1 MSNPNIPPQPQQ
13 PVAPPQY
20 AQGAP
25 YNTPGIPPTGTV
37 PLDQPYYG
45 CSFTGAFLRF
55 WKKYAVFKGRASRS
69 EFWWFM
75 LANLIIT
82 IILGSIANS
91 IDQLSFLPGLWGL
104 ATVVPVIALGV
115 RRLHDTNRSGWWLFG
130 YYVLVFATFIAGIA
144 AVVSAI
150 GSLFSYNRNC
160 SIAMYGSGAMLD
172 GIMPRGMSGCVSSDT
187 VAKISFALMICV
199 LILIVLE
206 IMYIVFMATGPKPE
220 GARFDENP
228 RFPQTPAPTYMTP
241 ANAAPTYGAPTYGQ
255 QSYGQ
260 QAYGQ
265 PQNQTPAYG
274 APTYGTTDYGT
285 TDYSTPA
292 APTTPAAGQQFQPY
306 QAPAPAAPTAP
317 AAQPAPEAPT
327 YQMPTMPA
335 VPIIP
340 TMPTMP
346 TTPLPEQTMPA
357 TPAAAEPAPAPAP
370 AQTMPE
376 AEPWN
381 TTEPNPF
388 DASTQPAQV
397 EEPDSDG
404 TGNTTNT
411 GK

>member
-45 CSFTGAFLRF
+45 CSFTEAFLRF

-82 IILGSIANS
+82 FILGSIANS

-144 AVVSAI
+144 AMISAI
-150 GSLFSYNRNC
+150 GSLFNYNRNC

-172 GIMPRGMSGCVSSDT
+172 GIMPRGMSDCVSSDT
-187 VAKISFALMICV
+187 VAKISFVLMICV

-241 ANAAPTYGAPTYGQ
+241 ANAAPTYGQ

-260 QAYGQ
+260 PTYGQ

-274 APTYGTTDYGT
+274 APTYGTADYGM
-285 TDYSTPA
+285 PA
-292 APTTPAAGQQFQPY
+292 APTAPAAGQQFPPY
-306 QAPAPAAPTAP
+306 QAPAAPTAP

-335 VPIIP
+335 VPTMP

-346 TTPLPEQTMPA
+346 I
-357 TPAAAEPAPAPAP
+357 TPAAAEPAPAPA
-370 AQTMPE
+370 QTAPE

-388 DASTQPAQV
+388 DASIQPAQI
-397 EEPDSDG
+397 EEPSADG
-404 TGNTTNT
+404 TGNTANT
-411 GK
+411 DK

>member
-37 PLDQPYYG
+37 PLNQPYYG
-45 CSFTGAFLRF
+45 CSFTEAFLRF

-82 IILGSIANS
+82 FILGSIANS

-144 AVVSAI
+144 AVISAI
-150 GSLFSYNRNC
+150 GSLYNYNRNC

-172 GIMPRGMSGCVSSDT
+172 GIMPRDMSSCVSSDT
-187 VAKISFALMICV
+187 VAKISFVLMICV

-228 RFPQTPAPTYMTP
+228 RFPQTPAPTYMP
-241 ANAAPTYGAPTYGQ
+241 SANAAPTYGTA
-255 QSYGQ
+255 
-260 QAYGQ
+260 
-265 PQNQTPAYG
+265 
-274 APTYGTTDYGT
+274 
-285 TDYSTPA
+285 DYS
-292 APTTPAAGQQFQPY
+292 
-306 QAPAPAAPTAP
+306 
-317 AAQPAPEAPT
+317 
-327 YQMPTMPA
+327 MPA
-335 VPIIP
+335 VPTIP
-340 TMPTMP
+340 
-346 TTPLPEQTMPA
+346 TMPA
-357 TPAAAEPAPAPAP
+357 TPAAAEPAPAPA
-370 AQTMPE
+370 QTAPE

-397 EEPDSDG
+397 EEPSADG
-404 TGNTTNT
+404 TGNTANT
-411 GK
+411 DK

>member
-45 CSFTGAFLRF
+45 CSFTEAFLRF

-82 IILGSIANS
+82 FILGSIANS

-144 AVVSAI
+144 AMISAI
-150 GSLFSYNRNC
+150 GSLFNYNRNC

-187 VAKISFALMICV
+187 VAKISFVLMICV

-241 ANAAPTYGAPTYGQ
+241 ANAAPTYGQ

-260 QAYGQ
+260 PTYGQ

-274 APTYGTTDYGT
+274 APTYGTADYGM
-285 TDYSTPA
+285 PA
-292 APTTPAAGQQFQPY
+292 APTAPAAGQQFPPY
-306 QAPAPAAPTAP
+306 QAPAAPTAP

-335 VPIIP
+335 VPTMP

-346 TTPLPEQTMPA
+346 TTPT
-357 TPAAAEPAPAPAP
+357 TPAAAEPAPAPA
-370 AQTMPE
+370 QTAPE

-388 DASTQPAQV
+388 DASTQPAQI
-397 EEPDSDG
+397 EEPSADG
-404 TGNTTNT
+404 TGNTANT
-411 GK
+411 DK

>member
-45 CSFTGAFLRF
+45 CSFTEAFLRF

-82 IILGSIANS
+82 FILGSIANS

-144 AVVSAI
+144 AVISAI
-150 GSLFSYNRNC
+150 GSLFNYNRNC

-255 QSYGQ
+255 Q
-260 QAYGQ
+260 AYGQ

-274 APTYGTTDYGT
+274 APTYGTADYG
-285 TDYSTPA
+285 TPA
-292 APTTPAAGQQFQPY
+292 APTAPAAGQQFQPY
-306 QAPAPAAPTAP
+306 QAPAAPTAP

-335 VPIIP
+335 VPTIP
-340 TMPTMP
+340 TVPTMP

-357 TPAAAEPAPAPAP
+357 TPAAAEPTPAPAP
-370 AQTMPE
+370 AQTAPE
-376 AEPWN
+376 TEPWN
-381 TTEPNPF
+381 TPEPNPF

-397 EEPDSDG
+397 EEPGADG
-404 TGNTTNT
+404 TGNTANT
-411 GK
+411 DK

>member
-37 PLDQPYYG
+37 PLNQPYYG
-45 CSFTGAFLRF
+45 CSFTEAFLRF

-82 IILGSIANS
+82 FILGSIANS

-144 AVVSAI
+144 AVISAI
-150 GSLFSYNRNC
+150 GSLYNYNRNC

-172 GIMPRGMSGCVSSDT
+172 GIMPRDMSSCVSSDT
-187 VAKISFALMICV
+187 VAKISFVLMICV

-228 RFPQTPAPTYMTP
+228 RFPQTPAPTYMPP
-241 ANAAPTYGAPTYGQ
+241 ANAAPTYGTA
-255 QSYGQ
+255 
-260 QAYGQ
+260 
-265 PQNQTPAYG
+265 
-274 APTYGTTDYGT
+274 
-285 TDYSTPA
+285 DYSMPA
-292 APTTPAAGQQFQPY
+292 APTAPATGQQFQPY
-306 QAPAPAAPTAP
+306 QAPAAPAAPTAP

-335 VPIIP
+335 VPTIP
-340 TMPTMP
+340 TMPA
-346 TTPLPEQTMPA
+346 TPLPEQTMPA
-357 TPAAAEPAPAPAP
+357 TPAAAEPAPAPA
-370 AQTMPE
+370 QTAPE

-397 EEPDSDG
+397 EEPSADG
-404 TGNTTNT
+404 TGNTANT
-411 GK
+411 DK

>member
-45 CSFTGAFLRF
+45 CSFTEAFLRF

-82 IILGSIANS
+82 FILGSIANS

-144 AVVSAI
+144 AMISAI
-150 GSLFSYNRNC
+150 GSLFNYNRNC

-172 GIMPRGMSGCVSSDT
+172 GIMPRGMSDCVSSDT
-187 VAKISFALMICV
+187 VAKISFVLMICV

-241 ANAAPTYGAPTYGQ
+241 ANAAPTYGQ

-260 QAYGQ
+260 PTYGQ

-274 APTYGTTDYGT
+274 APTYGTADYGM
-285 TDYSTPA
+285 PA
-292 APTTPAAGQQFQPY
+292 APTAPAAGQQFPPY
-306 QAPAPAAPTAP
+306 QAPAAPTAP

-335 VPIIP
+335 VPAVP

-346 TTPLPEQTMPA
+346 TMPI
-357 TPAAAEPAPAPAP
+357 TPAAAEPAPAPA
-370 AQTMPE
+370 QTAPE

-388 DASTQPAQV
+388 DASIQPAQI
-397 EEPDSDG
+397 EEPSADG
-404 TGNTTNT
+404 TGNTANT
-411 GK
+411 DK